1 MITLL
6 WIIAIAIVLYIVAC
20 FLIAFVDDIVIEIK
34 RRKKDGRNDKSLRE
48 NKG

>member
-20 FLIAFVDDIVIEIK
+20 FLIAFVEDIVIEVK
-34 RRKKDGRNDKSLRE
+34 RRKKK
-48 NKG
+48 

>member
-20 FLIAFVDDIVIEIK
+20 FLIAFVEDIVIEIK
-34 RRKKDGRNDKSLRE
+34 GERKNERV
-48 NKG
+48 